1 MSTLTERFH
10 RLDDDDEDDDSDYE
24 EELQQLEDDLVVP
37 RRRIIK
43 DRDNPLDSL
52 TDKEFG

>member
-43 DRDNPLDSL
+43 DCDNPIDSL
-52 TDKEFG
+52 TDKEIG

>member
-1 MSTLTERFH
+1 MSTLTKRFH
-10 RLDDDDEDDDSDYE
+10 RLDGDE

-43 DRDNPLDSL
+43 DCDNPIDSL
-52 TDKEFG
+52 TDKEIG